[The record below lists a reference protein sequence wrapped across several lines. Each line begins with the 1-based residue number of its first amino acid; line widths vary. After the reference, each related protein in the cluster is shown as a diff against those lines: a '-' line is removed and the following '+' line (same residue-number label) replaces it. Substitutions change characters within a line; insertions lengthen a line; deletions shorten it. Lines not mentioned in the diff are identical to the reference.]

1 MATTKQEFKDLANEL
16 INDEFADFRQA
27 LALTHGGSYNPVTEA
42 YTGATVTTYQAI
54 KFGVD
59 ITDWQGTDAQQGD
72 TGAVYTRIDAVIPKV
87 GDYCTLAGVAMSIIA
102 IKLDAADATVK
113 LVLRVR

>member
-1 MATTKQEFKDLANEL
+1 MATTKAEFQDLADEL
-16 INDEFADFRQA
+16 INDEFSDFRQVLVIA
-27 LALTHGGSYNPVTEA
+27 SGGTYNPVTES
-42 YTGATVTTYQAI
+42 YTGATQRTYQAI

-59 ITDWQGTDAQQGD
+59 LVDWQGTDAQQSD
-72 TGAVYTRIDAVIPKV
+72 TGAVYASIDTFVPSV
-87 GDYCTLAGVAMSIIA
+87 GDYCSLGGVAMSIIA

>member
-1 MATTKQEFKDLANEL
+1 MATTKQEFKDLADEL

-27 LALTHGGSYNPVTEA
+27 LVITSGGTYNPVTES
-42 YTGATVTTYQAI
+42 YTGATQRTYQAI
-54 KFGVD
+54 KFSVD
-59 ITDWQGTDAQQGD
+59 MIDWQGTDAQQSD
-72 TGAVYTRIDAVIPKV
+72 TGAVYTRIDAFAPSV
-87 GDYCTLAGVAMSIIA
+87 GDYCSLGGVAMSIIA